1 MRGYFSVYVSLPQPG
16 LMRVGASV
24 QLDPSFSE
32 VSVQGASMSR
42 GAEVPACRWQGV
54 RVHDA

>member
-32 VSVQGASMSR
+32 VSVQGAGQSHLNS
-42 GAEVPACRWQGV
+42 GGP
-54 RVHDA
+54 